1 MKYRHRRKRNE
12 GFLYDKRKFHKFARP
27 KGSKNFGPVPGRDEK
42 LLTMA
47 ENTANTAQINIED
60 LFRLNYRPL
69 CMYALHYLQDTA
81 LVEDVVQ
88 ECFTT
93 LWEKIGEGVPIANR
107 RAYLY
112 MTVRNRCLDQL
123 RRKGIP
129 TESLKPYDTYGIIDD
144 DDAEERSHIEA
155 KLWTAID
162 SLPEKCR
169 QVFLMSKRD
178 GLKYEEIA
186 QELGLSVNTVR
197 NQISKALNVLKNGA
211 IKIYTLILSLF

>member
-1 MKYRHRRKRNE
+1 MAVVSPHT
-12 GFLYDKRKFHKFARP
+12 
-27 KGSKNFGPVPGRDEK
+27 K
-42 LLTMA
+42 LATI
-47 ENTANTAQINIED
+47 EN

-69 CMYALHYLQDTA
+69 CMFALHYLQDA
-81 LVEDVVQ
+81 DLVEDVVQ
-88 ECFTT
+88 ECFTV
-93 LWEKIGEGVPIANR
+93 LWEKLEQGADVANR

-112 MTVRNRCLDQL
+112 MSVRNRCLDHL
-123 RRKGIP
+123 RRKGLP

-144 DDAEERSHIEA
+144 DDAEERSVMEA

-186 QELGLSVNTVR
+186 EELGLSVNTVR

-211 IKIYTLILSLF
+211 VKLYTFILGIF

>member
-1 MKYRHRRKRNE
+1 MAVVSPHT
-12 GFLYDKRKFHKFARP
+12 
-27 KGSKNFGPVPGRDEK
+27 K
-42 LLTMA
+42 LAT
-47 ENTANTAQINIED
+47 IED

-69 CMYALHYLQDTA
+69 CMFALHYLQNAD

-88 ECFTT
+88 ECFTV
-93 LWEKIGEGVPIANR
+93 LWEKLEQGADVANR

-112 MTVRNRCLDQL
+112 MSVRNRCLDHL
-123 RRKGIP
+123 RRKGLP

-144 DDAEERSHIEA
+144 DDAEERSVMEA

-186 QELGLSVNTVR
+186 EELGLSVNTVR

-211 IKIYTLILSLF
+211 VKLYTFILGIF